1 MKMNIVCVAL
11 HAPPLN
17 DPESFCTARFL
28 SALCQQGHSVDLIT
42 LDHEKQLDSDIV
54 NQLLNPAINIIKI
67 RHKEIGKRDRCMSS
81 ITNQYWGQHGEFINC
96 AYDESVRVLR
106 SRINPIL
113 VTRAYPVASNIIGY
127 KLKQKLGITWIAHFS
142 DPYPGFG
149 MYSRRNMHTKY
160 IDSWWARR
168 ILRNA
173 DVISVTCENAL
184 RWFKDYHNTDVK
196 VKWTVTDHIGDP
208 PLRVSGGIIGDHSD
222 LVFAHVGRLHRKRYV
237 DAIIGEFSDF
247 YEIKGPAF
255 RLLQFGPVDVGDIY
269 KNTEE
274 RQLPV
279 WFEVLSG
286 QVNSPTDA
294 TSVLDEADVNVVVD
308 QDDGIA
314 SCPYLAS
321 KFAYAVIAGKPI
333 LAIGQK
339 DSAMAQMCAEY
350 KCFYFADGRKSGDIS
365 RVLGEIVNAPS
376 KARLIPSNQLK
387 DKFMQQGVAQEFIE
401 AVERIA
407 DLQTC

>member
-1 MKMNIVCVAL
+1 
-11 HAPPLN
+11 
-17 DPESFCTARFL
+17 
-28 SALCQQGHSVDLIT
+28 
-42 LDHEKQLDSDIV
+42 
-54 NQLLNPAINIIKI
+54 
-67 RHKEIGKRDRCMSS
+67 
-81 ITNQYWGQHGEFINC
+81 
-96 AYDESVRVLR
+96 
-106 SRINPIL
+106 

-149 MYSRRNMHTKY
+149 MYSRRNIHIKY

-208 PLRVSGGIIGDHSD
+208 PLRVSGRIIGSHSD
-222 LVFAHVGRLHRKRYV
+222 LVFAHVGRLHRQRYV
-237 DAIIGEFSDF
+237 DAIIREFSDF
-247 YEIKGPAF
+247 HQIEGPTF
-255 RLLQFGPVDVGDIY
+255 RLLQFGPVDLGEMY
-269 KNTEE
+269 KSPKH

-294 TSVLDEADVNVVVD
+294 TIVLDEADVNVVVD

-350 KCFYFADGRKSGDIS
+350 KCFYFADGREKGDIS
-365 RVLGEIVNAPS
+365 RVLSEIVRAPAE
-376 KARLIPSNQLK
+376 ARLIPSDRLK
-387 DKFMQQGVAQEFIE
+387 DKFMQQRVAQGFVE
-401 AVERIA
+401 AVGPIA
-407 DLQTC
+407 DLQS